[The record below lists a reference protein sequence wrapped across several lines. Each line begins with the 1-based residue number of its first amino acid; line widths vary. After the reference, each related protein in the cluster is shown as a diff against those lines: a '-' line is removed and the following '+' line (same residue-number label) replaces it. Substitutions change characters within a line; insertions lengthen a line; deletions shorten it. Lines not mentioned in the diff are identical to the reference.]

1 MTMINKNTN
10 ASYNSKAPSIEKD
23 ADKVI
28 EVVFPTQEKV
38 TVDGS
43 DDASVTVERA
53 FTVVEIEVSDDITLD
68 AELSTNLKHGDMI
81 LVKATAVDDDR
92 VLTLGANLG
101 GATIDLT
108 EDAEEDLLLVYDGTK
123 FVAVSK
129 GDGADGATG
138 PAGPTGPAYVPADN
152 SIVPAKL
159 QKGVNDAKT
168 YTLKSTAGV
177 VAWVEDV

>member
-1 MTMINKNTN
+1 MINKNTN

-53 FTVVEIEVSDDITLD
+53 FTVVVIEVSDDITLD
-68 AELSTNLKHGDMI
+68 AVLSANLKHGDMI
-81 LVKATAVDDDR
+81 LVMATAVDDDR

-101 GATIDLT
+101 GAVIDLT
-108 EDAEEDLLLVYDGTK
+108 EDAEEDLLLVFDGTK

-129 GDGADGATG
+129 GDGADGA
-138 PAGPTGPAYVPADN
+138 TGPAYVPADN